1 MAIYFLMI
9 LCSLSQKNC
18 ISLINYVMLFVL
30 LSFNFYLYQLI
41 ANICF
46 RFNMNNFSLNK
57 LYPSEFLILKMDN

>member
-18 ISLINYVMLFVL
+18 ISLINYVMLFIL

-46 RFNMNNFSLNK
+46 SFNMNNFSLNK